1 MQFMENFFF
10 QNRRGGIVF
19 VGQDVID
26 RSIQGIAYMNQCG
39 QRNFHTVIFNVA
51 DMAGIDAGHIGDI
64 FLGQAASDICP
75 FLSKS
80 I

>member
-1 MQFMENFFF
+1 MENFFF

-51 DMAGIDAGHIGDI
+51 DMAGVV
-64 FLGQAASDICP
+64 
-75 FLSKS
+75 
-80 I
+80 